1 MANYPSQL
9 KERDELNLR
18 LGIKSSLSQLRS
30 VIASLYVIYVANDK
44 QAQVTYSQESIDG
57 GLTSI
62 KLEDKLAQQID
73 AKFPAA
79 VGQVSSLVNKTP
91 LFTAQLEALQV
102 GIELF
107 FHLAKV
113 NFVTSGLSERTGS
126 SRFQKKLSFATNM
139 ILIDLY
145 LSSHSSED
153 VNKLL
158 SAWLEDKPFA
168 SKLEDGLKMLL
179 NTFTEETQYKI
190 RNNNLD
196 EIVFNQE
203 GVYDTVLS
211 EGEAISKDANEPV
224 GPFRIYKSYIAS
236 GMHPYLIEQKQEF
249 KLNGSVSRADLE
261 NYAQLVSTA
270 LDITPRKTTIE
281 REVEPIRQDNAPT
294 NKSAQ
299 IIYYGA
305 PGTGKSYEINRQTI
319 GKDVVRTTFHPD
331 SDYST
336 FVGSYKPSMK
346 PAANK
351 QTILDYDSLVDKFKE
366 YLSADTNITRA
377 CTQFGYDYHDSIVK
391 MLDNN
396 AHTIPALVADA
407 YKSGTTYDTQ
417 VRSGMSVY
425 ETSYKGTVNDEK
437 IIYSFIPQAFT
448 KAYVRAWQTKDPVFL
463 VIEELNRGNCAQI
476 FGDIFQLL
484 DRNENNESAYSIIP
498 DHDLQQHLAGE
509 FKDAED
515 IPSDIKKATAMRL
528 PSNLYIW
535 ATMNTSD
542 QSLFPMDSAFK
553 RRWDWEYIPI
563 KYSNSNWR
571 IDIAGYKYSW
581 VDFQAEI
588 NKRIFSATESE
599 DKQLG
604 DFFVKADDNNIISS
618 KLLLNKVIFYLW
630 NDVCKDGDG
639 DIFKVNTDLDY
650 SKELDPAKNEDVT
663 FSKFFKETDL
673 KLKQWMRYLNIKPLE
688 SQDDDDEEKEDESHQ
703 QEEGVKPN
711 EAKPDTYSKPE
722 YKSIVE
728 NMLPQLP
735 NEGISIF
742 RNGFDWSFSEM
753 PGSYARMSLAL
764 DAPAKN
770 KKATVKL
777 WIPAPTGYSKSAEC
791 FAYLKDRDG
800 EDIIRTTASKYGYE
814 YEELGIHSKNPN
826 PVVGWKITI
835 PMTFAPENSQAES
848 QKLLDIL
855 SEVRTAFD
863 PIISDFLKK

>member
-1 MANYPSQL
+1 MKAESLIFRKLTPNEFKAITNTINSEGGGSQTYIDFPKGSISDDEF
-9 KERDELNLR
+9 KEFFGNNGTPNTNGFEWVFYVN
-18 LGIKSSLSQLRS
+18 SLSIGRNQQREIISARRDSSNSLREQNNENRIEIWKNEKS
-30 VIASLYVIYVANDK
+30 GFHNDGYDEK
-44 QAQVTYSQESIDG
+44 NNPIIVFILKSDDG
-57 GLTSI
+57 EFWAGWFYRNECT
-62 KLEDKLAQQID
+62 DNW
-73 AKFPAA
+73 PM
-79 VGQVSSLVNKTP
+79 NK
-91 LFTAQLEALQV
+91 
-102 GIELF
+102 
-107 FHLAKV
+107 
-113 NFVTSGLSERTGS
+113 GLSTMFWEDCAYIKFDCPIQFDTSDYKWPFLKGDKS
-126 SRFQKKLSFATNM
+126 HITLSNKKV
-139 ILIDLY
+139 I
-145 LSSHSSED
+145 
-153 VNKLL
+153 
-158 SAWLEDKPFA
+158 
-168 SKLEDGLKMLL
+168 
-179 NTFTEETQYKI
+179 Q
-190 RNNNLD
+190 
-196 EIVFNQE
+196 Q
-203 GVYDTVLS
+203 
-211 EGEAISKDANEPV
+211 
-224 GPFRIYKSYIAS
+224 
-236 GMHPYLIEQKQEF
+236 
-249 KLNGSVSRADLE
+249 
-261 NYAQLVSTA
+261 
-270 LDITPRKTTIE
+270 
-281 REVEPIRQDNAPT
+281 
-294 NKSAQ
+294 
-299 IIYYGA
+299 IYYGA
-305 PGTGKSYEINRQTI
+305 PGTGKSHEVKRQT
-319 GKDVVRTTFHPD
+319 GEWLNEDEDQDLPNVFRTTFHPD
-331 SDYST
+331 TDYAA
-336 FVGSYKPSMK
+336 FVGCYKPTMRK
-346 PAANK
+346 TGK
-351 QTILDYDSLVDKFKE
+351 KHQVDGKDVDDEEIIYE
-366 YLSADTNITRA
+366 YVP
-377 CTQFGYDYHDSIVK
+377 QVF
-391 MLDNN
+391 
-396 AHTIPALVADA
+396 ADA
-407 YKSGTTYDTQ
+407 YVYAYNNPSTPTY
-417 VRSGMSVY
+417 
-425 ETSYKGTVNDEK
+425 
-437 IIYSFIPQAFT
+437 
-448 KAYVRAWQTKDPVFL
+448 L
-463 VIEELNRGNCAQI
+463 VIEEINRGNCAQI
-476 FGDIFQLL
+476 FGDLFQLL
-484 DRNENNESAYSIIP
+484 DRKNGKSEYKIKA
-498 DHDLQQHLAGE
+498 DKDLAKYLCEA
-509 FKDAED
+509 KDKD
-515 IPSDIKKATAMRL
+515 GQDVLMDKDGIKDGKLCL
-528 PSNLYIW
+528 PANLHIL

-588 NKRIFSATESE
+588 NNRIFSATESE

-650 SKELDPAKNEDVT
+650 SKELDPAKNEDIT

-791 FAYLKDRDG
+791 FAYLKDRGG

-826 PVVGWKITI
+826 PVVGWKINI

>member
-1 MANYPSQL
+1 M
-9 KERDELNLR
+9 
-18 LGIKSSLSQLRS
+18 
-30 VIASLYVIYVANDK
+30 
-44 QAQVTYSQESIDG
+44 
-57 GLTSI
+57 
-62 KLEDKLAQQID
+62 KLHIR
-73 AKFPAA
+73 
-79 VGQVSSLVNKTP
+79 GQ
-91 LFTAQLEALQV
+91 
-102 GIELF
+102 
-107 FHLAKV
+107 
-113 NFVTSGLSERTGS
+113 
-126 SRFQKKLSFATNM
+126 
-139 ILIDLY
+139 
-145 LSSHSSED
+145 
-153 VNKLL
+153 
-158 SAWLEDKPFA
+158 
-168 SKLEDGLKMLL
+168 
-179 NTFTEETQYKI
+179 
-190 RNNNLD
+190 
-196 EIVFNQE
+196 
-203 GVYDTVLS
+203 
-211 EGEAISKDANEPV
+211 
-224 GPFRIYKSYIAS
+224 
-236 GMHPYLIEQKQEF
+236 
-249 KLNGSVSRADLE
+249 
-261 NYAQLVSTA
+261 
-270 LDITPRKTTIE
+270 
-281 REVEPIRQDNAPT
+281 
-294 NKSAQ
+294 
-299 IIYYGA
+299 
-305 PGTGKSYEINRQTI
+305 
-319 GKDVVRTTFHPD
+319 
-331 SDYST
+331 
-336 FVGSYKPSMK
+336 
-346 PAANK
+346 
-351 QTILDYDSLVDKFKE
+351 
-366 YLSADTNITRA
+366 
-377 CTQFGYDYHDSIVK
+377 
-391 MLDNN
+391 
-396 AHTIPALVADA
+396 
-407 YKSGTTYDTQ
+407 
-417 VRSGMSVY
+417 
-425 ETSYKGTVNDEK
+425 NDEK

-650 SKELDPAKNEDVT
+650 SKELDPAKNEDIT

-728 NMLPQLP
+728 NMLPQLS
-735 NEGISIF
+735 NEDISIF
-742 RNGFDWSFSEM
+742 GNGFDWSFSEM

-764 DAPAKN
+764 DAHAKN

-777 WIPAPTGYSKSAEC
+777 WIPSPTSYSKSAEC
-791 FAYLKDRDG
+791 LAYLKDRGG
-800 EDIIRTTASKYGYE
+800 EDIIRTTASKYSYE
-814 YEELGIHSKNPN
+814 YEELGIHSKKPN

-835 PMTFAPENSQAES
+835 PMTFAPENSQDES

-855 SEVRTAFD
+855 SEVRTAFN